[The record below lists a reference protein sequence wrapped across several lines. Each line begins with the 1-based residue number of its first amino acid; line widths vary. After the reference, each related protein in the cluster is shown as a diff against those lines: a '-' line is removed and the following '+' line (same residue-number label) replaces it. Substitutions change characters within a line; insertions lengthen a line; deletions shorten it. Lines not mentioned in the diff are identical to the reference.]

1 MLLDKP
7 RLVRVLLFAAVAG
20 STVGPGDV
28 AWATTPA
35 TTLTAAGPSASAVRA
50 WSGDAVA
57 EQRRANLARLLETVG
72 RSLPR
77 EATDAETER
86 EFATYV
92 GRLAGA
98 PVTDALRLRE
108 AAAVLAAPTS
118 PDPLA
123 ARLLQLRLVEALG
136 GWREVETRTSSL
148 PAPAATPSPAELMVV
163 AFVHGEQEARARLPV
178 PAPAVARPEPV
189 EASLRARLTQS
200 GDLRDGETLAT
211 GVRRFQARHGLAAD
225 GVVGARTLA
234 ALNAPVASQIRQL
247 ELNLARARDDQLRR
261 RAPRYVEVN
270 IPAFELRLVENGEVV
285 LRSRVIVG
293 DADTPTPVFDDQIRF
308 IELNP
313 SWYVPA
319 SIVPEL
325 VRQSGGDP
333 GYFERNNFI
342 VRGGPGTDQPLRLV
356 QRPGPGNALGRMK
369 FLFPNH
375 HAVYLH
381 DTSQPRLFGRAERS
395 LSHGC
400 VRVEKPMELAVALLA
415 RDGWDEARIAQALAR
430 GKTQRIE
437 LSEPVPV
444 LLEYRTA
451 FLDETGILQ
460 FRPDIYGHD
469 AAAIGPFADAGRS
482 VAPPA
487 MVRPQPAP
495 RVAAVEEMSAR
506 P

>member
-1 MLLDKP
+1 MHLHKL
-7 RLVRVLLFAAVAG
+7 RLVRLLLIAAVVGNAFAVAG
-20 STVGPGDV
+20 S
-28 AWATTPA
+28 ASATTPSA
-35 TTLTAAGPSASAVRA
+35 ATAAAPTGSAARA
-50 WSGDAVA
+50 WYGDVVA
-57 EQRRANLARLLETVG
+57 DERRANLARVLEAAG
-72 RSLPR
+72 GGLPR
-77 EATDAETER
+77 DAREAEIEAA
-86 EFATYV
+86 FLAHLS
-92 GRLAGA
+92 RLAGE
-98 PVTDALRLRE
+98 PVTDAARLRE
-108 AAAVLAAPTS
+108 AAALLAEPAGDDAMT
-118 PDPLA
+118 L
-123 ARLLQLRLVEALG
+123 RLLELRLVAAAG
-136 GWREVETRTSSL
+136 GWRKVETRTAQ
-148 PAPAATPSPAELMVV
+148 PAPAVPAPSPAELMVV
-163 AFVHGEQEARARLPV
+163 AFVHGEQAARARLP
-178 PAPAVARPEPV
+178 APTADAGKPEVV
-189 EASLRARLTQS
+189 EASLRRRLAQS
-200 GDLRDGETLAT
+200 GDLRDGEPTTT
-211 GVRRFQARHGLAAD
+211 GVKRFQARHGLAAD

-234 ALNAPVASQIRQL
+234 ALNTPVASQIRQL
-247 ELNLARARDDQLRR
+247 ELNRARARDDAVRR

-270 IPAFELRLVENGEVV
+270 IPAFELRLIENGEVV

-293 DADTPTPVFDDQIRF
+293 DADTPTPIFDDQIRY

-313 SWYVPA
+313 YWYVPA

-325 VRQSGGDP
+325 VRQAGGDTS
-333 GYFERNNFI
+333 YFQRNNYI
-342 VRGGPGTDQPLRLV
+342 VRGGPGTGEPLRLV

-415 RDGWDEARIAQALAR
+415 RDGWDEARIQAALAR

-451 FLDETGILQ
+451 FIDDAGALQ

-469 AAAIGPFADAGRS
+469 AAGIGTFADTAR
-482 VAPPA
+482 PA
-487 MVRPQPAP
+487 VPRAVPRPQPGP
-495 RVAAVEEMSAR
+495 RVAAADEAADQ

>member
-1 MLLDKP
+1 
-7 RLVRVLLFAAVAG
+7 
-20 STVGPGDV
+20 
-28 AWATTPA
+28 
-35 TTLTAAGPSASAVRA
+35 
-50 WSGDAVA
+50 
-57 EQRRANLARLLETVG
+57 
-72 RSLPR
+72 
-77 EATDAETER
+77 
-86 EFATYV
+86 
-92 GRLAGA
+92 
-98 PVTDALRLRE
+98 
-108 AAAVLAAPTS
+108 
-118 PDPLA
+118 
-123 ARLLQLRLVEALG
+123 
-136 GWREVETRTSSL
+136 
-148 PAPAATPSPAELMVV
+148 MVV
-163 AFVHGEQEARARLPV
+163 AFVHGEQAARAQL
-178 PAPAVARPEPV
+178 PAPTAEAGKPEVV
-189 EASLRARLTQS
+189 EASLRRRLVQS
-200 GDLRDGETLAT
+200 GDLRDGEPTAS
-211 GVRRFQARHGLAAD
+211 GVKRFQARHGLVAD

-234 ALNAPVASQIRQL
+234 ALNTPVARQIRQL
-247 ELNLARARDDQLRR
+247 ELNQARSRDDELRR

-270 IPAFELRLVENGEVV
+270 IPAYELRLIEHGEVV

-293 DADTPTPVFDDQIRF
+293 DADTPTPVFDDQIRY

-313 SWYVPA
+313 YWYVPA

-325 VRQSGGDP
+325 VRQAGGDTS
-333 GYFERNNFI
+333 FFQRNNYI
-342 VRGGPGTDQPLRLV
+342 VRGGPGTGEPLRLV

-415 RDGWDEARIAQALAR
+415 RDGWDEARIQAALAR

-451 FLDETGILQ
+451 FVDDAGVLQ

-469 AAAIGPFADAGRS
+469 AAGIGTFAETGRPM
-482 VAPPA
+482 VPRA
-487 MVRPQPAP
+487 MPRPEPGP
-495 RVAAVEEMSAR
+495 RVAAADEVADS

>member
-1 MLLDKP
+1 MHLDKS
-7 RLVRVLLFAAVAG
+7 RLVRLLLTAALVANALG
-20 STVGPGDV
+20 AAAGAS
-28 AWATTPA
+28 ATTPS
-35 TTLTAAGPSASAVRA
+35 AAAAADPTGSMARA
-50 WSGDAVA
+50 WRGDAVA
-57 EQRRANLARLLETVG
+57 DARRANLARVLEAAG
-72 RSLPR
+72 DRLPT
-77 EATDAETER
+77 EASEAEIEGA
-86 EFATYV
+86 FVAYLS
-92 GRLAGA
+92 RLAGE
-98 PVTDALRLRE
+98 PVTSAARLRE
-108 AAAVLAAPTS
+108 AAAVLAEPAGD
-118 PDPLA
+118 DPMTL
-123 ARLLQLRLVEALG
+123 RLLELRLVAATG
-136 GWREVETRTSSL
+136 GWRKVEMRTAQ
-148 PAPAATPSPAELMVV
+148 PAPPVLPPSPAELMVV
-163 AFVHGEQEARARLPV
+163 AFVHGEQVARARLP
-178 PAPAVARPEPV
+178 APGAGAGKPEVV
-189 EASLRARLTQS
+189 EASLRRRLTQS
-200 GDLRDGETLAT
+200 GDLRDGEPTAT

-234 ALNAPVASQIRQL
+234 ALNAPVTSQIRQL
-247 ELNLARARDDQLRR
+247 ELNRARSRDEEVRR
-261 RAPRYVEVN
+261 RSSRYVEVN

-293 DADTPTPVFDDQIRF
+293 DADTPTPVFHDQIRY

-313 SWYVPA
+313 YWYVPA

-325 VRQSGGDP
+325 VRQAGGDMS
-333 GYFERNNFI
+333 YFERNNYI
-342 VRGGPGTDQPLRLV
+342 VRGGPGTGEPLRLV

-415 RDGWDEARIAQALAR
+415 RDGWDEARIQVALAR

-451 FLDETGILQ
+451 FIDDAGVLQ

-469 AAAIGPFADAGRS
+469 AAGIGTFADTAR
-482 VAPPA
+482 PA
-487 MVRPQPAP
+487 VPLAVPRPGSGP
-495 RVAAVEEMSAR
+495 RVAAADGVADQ